1 MPRVLRNP
9 LQFPMSKYRLIE
21 VKTPLKTRNKEAII
35 DFVPEIYL
43 ETTYKIQVKYSIFSS
58 WETIAQAHNL
68 ESAKVLFELEQ
79 MKTQTKK
86 IL

>member
-1 MPRVLRNP
+1 
-9 LQFPMSKYRLIE
+9 MSKYRLIE
-21 VKTPLKTRNKEAII
+21 VKTPIKTTNKELKA

-43 ETTYKIQVKYSIFSS
+43 ETTYKIQVKYSLFNS

-79 MKTQTKK
+79 MQTQIKK